1 MYVTKYNM
9 RGEIPMFDKN
19 IKLKVTYEEYVLI
32 RDLLMEYRNSLVR
45 KGEPA
50 DLVNE
55 LLAKIMS

>member
-1 MYVTKYNM
+1 M
-9 RGEIPMFDKN
+9 RGESPMFDKN
-19 IKLKVTYEEYVLI
+19 IKLKVTYEEYILI

>member
-1 MYVTKYNM
+1 M

-45 KGEPA
+45 KGEK
-50 DLVNE
+50 LWYK
-55 LLAKIMS
+55 KICLRNML

>member
-1 MYVTKYNM
+1 
-9 RGEIPMFDKN
+9 MFDKN

-45 KGEPA
+45 KGETA